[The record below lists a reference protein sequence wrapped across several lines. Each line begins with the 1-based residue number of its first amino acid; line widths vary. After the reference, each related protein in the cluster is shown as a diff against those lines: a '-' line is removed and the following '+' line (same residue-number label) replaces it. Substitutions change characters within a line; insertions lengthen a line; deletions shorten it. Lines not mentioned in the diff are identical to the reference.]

1 MRRTRPSES
10 HPPVQTRSSRDRD
23 WLVVFLSA
31 SFNFYDRNPI
41 STARGPNGVITSVPM
56 WVQHH
61 HWTFWSR
68 VFDHDGRSA
77 VDEPANDRD
86 VAQCE
91 LFSTTTERVADDDR
105 EILDADLTID
115 EFVTA
120 IKSMSPYKA
129 PGLDGIPA
137 KVYQLAPLLFAR
149 LLVRVFDH
157 HVRRGSLHLHQRRS
171 VVCLLSKKA
180 TAVTHQTTVQSVSSP
195 SISRSTRACSQT
207 DSAPS
212 CPLSFTRTNPVL
224 SKVATSNTHC

>member
-1 MRRTRPSES
+1 MQRQRSYTQPSHRRVQECVARLAALMRDTSSTADDIRDAEVTLKAACSEHDRVRADLQFKRDLVETETGSSFFFRPPSNS
-10 HPPVQTRSSRDRD
+10 
-23 WLVVFLSA
+23 L
-31 SFNFYDRNPI
+31 NRNPI

-77 VDEPANDRD
+77 VDEPADDRD

-91 LFSTTTERVADDDR
+91 LFSTTTARVADDDR

-171 VVCLLSKKA
+171 VV
-180 TAVTHQTTVQSVSSP
+180 
-195 SISRSTRACSQT
+195 
-207 DSAPS
+207 
-212 CPLSFTRTNPVL
+212 
-224 SKVATSNTHC
+224 